1 MLQPKLIPLNDI
13 RILTNV
19 EPDNDR
25 GRNSSDHCGRHWTPR
40 ITRGGIK
47 YLITLVLDDYKQQI
61 TQTTEAKNEEIAALH
76 ERINR
81 HMEDINFL
89 RETVRKFPDVGGKV

>member
-1 MLQPKLIPLNDI
+1 MGGAEIAAIIVAVTGLLALF
-13 RILTNV
+13 
-19 EPDNDR
+19 
-25 GRNSSDHCGRHWTPR
+25 G
-40 ITRGGIK
+40 GGIK
-47 YLITLVLDDYKQQI
+47 YLITLVLDAYKQQI

>member
-1 MLQPKLIPLNDI
+1 MWRLQVGGAEIAAIIVAVTGLLA
-13 RILTNV
+13 LF
-19 EPDNDR
+19 
-25 GRNSSDHCGRHWTPR
+25 G
-40 ITRGGIK
+40 GGIK
-47 YLITLVLDDYKQQI
+47 YLITLVLDAYKQQI
-61 TQTTEAKNEEIAALH
+61 TQTTEAKNAEIAALH